1 MADFVTILTVILGTP
16 LGLIMLLMAGAGKL
30 FPFHPMNKALAFGF
44 ANVYGPFLGCPGMP
58 LRIVIGLGEFLGGL
72 GLLVG
77 LLGDCFGL
85 YSKDLS
91 DTCKALIIVAGIAL
105 FIVTSVAAMVHKY
118 VDGSPK
124 APAGFSVL
132 ALVFTLLRV
141 FFVGPDHSANQITAT
156 VGSVLVMLGVVVTI
170 FINRAQGT
178 NEKNVEEENNQLQ
191 EMMGGK

>member
-105 FIVTSVAAMVHKY
+105 FIATSVAAMVHMY

-124 APAGFSVL
+124 MPAGLSVL
-132 ALVFTLLRV
+132 FLIFTLLRV
-141 FFVGPDHSANQITAT
+141 FFVGPDRSANQILAT
-156 VGSVLVMLGVVVTI
+156 VLSCLVMLGAVVTI
-170 FINRAQGT
+170 VINKTAGT

>member
-77 LLGDCFGL
+77 LLGDCFGAFGEA
-85 YSKDLS
+85 LS
-91 DTCKALIIVAGIAL
+91 DVCKALVIVDGVAL
-105 FIVTSVAAMVHKY
+105 FIAMSVAAMVHKY

-124 APAGFSVL
+124 LPGGLSVL
-132 ALVFTLLRV
+132 ALIFTLLRV
-141 FFVGPDHSANQITAT
+141 FFCGPDHSANQMLAT
-156 VGSVLVMLGVVVTI
+156 ILSVIMMMGAVVTI
-170 FINRAQGT
+170 FINKTMGT
-178 NEKNVEEENNQLQ
+178 HEKNVEEENNQLQ
-191 EMMGGK
+191 EMMNGK